1 MSDLITTNTSTA
13 IIPPQEPAQA
23 AGTFV
28 SGFTLDMT
36 VFILGTAFML
46 MAGYLLFI
54 YIFGQPMMVAKNAAA
69 KGSSMIQHF
78 NTPKSAI
85 MKLAKVSG
93 GAFQYENIRD
103 GTVAATPDSVTNRAG
118 RQLVFTYA
126 QLGITLPPKLL
137 AGVSV
142 LVHDGINNIR
152 ELRAKYFQTIQPVE
166 QRKNEDGEIVE
177 VPAGSSYERLQD
189 DAVLLE
195 GYNFENFDDLLKQND
210 QERLIP
216 LTIEAVPNF
225 IDRNINAD
233 LTEKKLTIDKELYMS
248 DNEGNGVG
256 QMIGIAI
263 AISLILLVQ
272 TVIK

>member
-1 MSDLITTNTSTA
+1 MSDLITNTSTA

-28 SGFTLDMT
+28 SGFTLDLT
-36 VFILGTAFML
+36 VFILGTALML

-142 LVHDGINNIR
+142 LVHDGVNNIK
-152 ELRAKYFQTIQPVE
+152 ELKAKYVQTIQPVQE
-166 QRKNEDGEIVE
+166 MKNEEGETVE
-177 VPAGSSYERLQD
+177 VPAGRSYEQLD
-189 DAVLLE
+189 DAVLIE
-195 GYNFENFDDLLKQND
+195 GYHFEQFDDLLKQSD

-248 DNEGNGVG
+248 DNEGSGVG
-256 QMIGIAI
+256 QMMGIAI
-263 AISLILLVQ
+263 AIALILLVQ